1 MRRRLSAQTA
11 VLIAAALFAG
21 GAVSQEMEGITVEA
35 TRVEK
40 TEVKTPGL
48 VPEYLL
54 RASYRVTYEDLDVST
69 QAGRDEVKRRIE
81 KAADLACRDIER
93 EDPFAQPRHQQCA
106 DETARRAMAEFK
118 TRVAAR

>member
-1 MRRRLSAQTA
+1 MRRRLSKGAA
-11 VLIAAALFAG
+11 LLIAAALVTG

-35 TRVEK
+35 KRVEK
-40 TEVKTPGL
+40 TEVKTPGI

-69 QAGRDEVKRRIE
+69 QAGRDEVKRRVE
-81 KAADLACRDIER
+81 KAADLACREIER
-93 EDPFAQPRHQQCA
+93 EYPFAEPSHQQCA
-106 DETARRAMAEFK
+106 SEAARRAMAEFK

>member
-1 MRRRLSAQTA
+1 MRRKLSTEIAL
-11 VLIAAALFAG
+11 LIAAALFAG

-35 TRVEK
+35 KRVEK
-40 TEVKTPGL
+40 IEIQTAGI

-69 QAGRDEVKRRIE
+69 QAGRDEVKRRVE
-81 KAADLACRDIER
+81 KAAELACREIER

-106 DETARRAMAEFK
+106 NEAARQAMAEFR

>member
-1 MRRRLSAQTA
+1 MRRRLSKGAA
-11 VLIAAALFAG
+11 LLIAAALVTG

-35 TRVEK
+35 KRVET
-40 TEVKTPGL
+40 TEVKTPGI

-69 QAGRDEVKRRIE
+69 QAGRDEVKRRVE
-81 KAADLACRDIER
+81 KAADLACREIQR
-93 EDPFAQPRHQQCA
+93 EYPFAEPRHQQCA
-106 DETARRAMAEFK
+106 SEAARRAMAEFK